1 MDTPLTF
8 INGRITDSV
17 TQSDTLVVAQSP
29 AMALGSLYQNLAQA
43 TALASM
49 NAVYAQQQ
57 SNIAFQSAT
66 VRAVQ
71 TLLGHP

>member
-1 MDTPLTF
+1 MDSPVTT
-8 INGRITDSV
+8 INGRVTDAV
-17 TQSDTLVVAQSP
+17 TQADTMVVAQAP
-29 AMALGSLYQNLAQA
+29 TMALASLYQNLAQA
-43 TALASM
+43 TALAAM

-71 TLLGHP
+71 TLLGRG

>member
-1 MDTPLTF
+1 MDAPVTT
-8 INGRITDSV
+8 INGRVTDAV
-17 TQSDTLVVAQSP
+17 TQADTMVVAQAP
-29 AMALGSLYQNLAQA
+29 TMALASLYQNLAQA
-43 TALASM
+43 TALAAM

-71 TLLGHP
+71 TLLGRG